1 MYLIALME
9 AMKLFVKHLVLTQR
23 VTGKHLLLS
32 LDQTKLTSTLELRLE
47 VLKTL
52 MSLQ

>member
-1 MYLIALME
+1 MYLIALIE
-9 AMKLFVKHLVLTQR
+9 AMKVFVNHLVLTQR

-32 LDQTKLTSTLELRLE
+32 LDQTKLSSTLELRLDQ
-47 VLKTL
+47 LKTL